1 MDNIDKVA
9 WEPDPDKGEWL
20 PPADPN
26 VTCSPELRTRVL
38 NDFEAYHRDR
48 RRRRLV
54 TRLLVTVG
62 VTLAV
67 AAVVVAAII
76 LWMRFGR

>member
-1 MDNIDKVA
+1 MDIDKSA
-9 WEPDPDKGEWL
+9 LEPDAHGDEWL

-26 VTCSPELRTRVL
+26 ITVSPELHARVL
-38 NDFEAYHRDR
+38 NDFIEFHRER

-67 AAVVVAAII
+67 VVTAI

>member
-1 MDNIDKVA
+1 MDNIDKIA
-9 WEPDPDKGEWL
+9 WEPDPEKGEWL

-26 VTCSPELRTRVL
+26 VTCSPELHARVL
-38 NDFEAYHRDR
+38 NDFIEFHRDR
-48 RRRRLV
+48 RRRRLR

-67 AAVVVAAII
+67 VVAAIL
-76 LWMRFGR
+76 LWMRFGG